1 MGNEIIEEAVE
12 NLTALMEDSDI
23 SKKCKEKV
31 EKIIEILHSDVN
43 LSVEKALDALEE
55 MSSSDISSYHRTQI
69 WGIIS
74 ILETAKN

>member
-1 MGNEIIEEAVE
+1 
-12 NLTALMEDSDI
+12 MEDSDI